1 VYVYDR
7 YNEKERPL
15 LYKNLP
21 SIKRARQTVGP
32 SIAHFLSRAFA
43 LLPPTLSSFYI
54 LYVRVSIRNVCR
66 GGGGFISGK
75 EDLIDWRGL
84 ISSAENP
91 FANTQK
97 VEIRRRAA
105 AATAGNKSPPP
116 LAPSHHHPSNTQV
129 LVLLLLLH
137 QFTNT
142 LDGLMIYRR

>member
-1 VYVYDR
+1 MYVYDR

-66 GGGGFISGK
+66 RQGWGGVEGRRWIHIGKRGFDRLAGINLVRRKSFCQHAKGGNQEKSSSSNSGQ
-75 EDLIDWRGL
+75 
-84 ISSAENP
+84 
-91 FANTQK
+91 QK
-97 VEIRRRAA
+97 
-105 AATAGNKSPPP
+105 PPP
-116 LAPSHHHPSNTQV
+116 PWHHPIITRPI
-129 LVLLLLLH
+129 H
-137 QFTNT
+137 R
-142 LDGLMIYRR
+142 Y